1 MQFESLQ
8 NLWRRAN
15 GPFKEFGA
23 MAGTLYAA
31 DQVLRRL
38 SPRMGIYVYELMVQ
52 PIGGK
57 KLLPANLAK
66 NLTFAEI
73 GRGDPAIDLMP
84 ARPEI
89 KRARFDQGAICLGV
103 FRREKLIGY
112 AWFCFNAYEEDE
124 VRCTYALAV
133 PDQSVFDFDFY
144 ILPEH
149 RMGIGFAA
157 VWHGANEYL
166 RARDVRYT
174 FSRVTRFNVA
184 SRRAHAHLGC
194 RCIGKALFFRAWR
207 VEVMLATLAP
217 FVFLSW
223 SEQSRPRLRLW
234 PDKLLGQDT
243 VQTSETR

>member
-1 MQFESLQ
+1 MQLESLRR
-8 NLWRRAN
+8 LWQRAT

-23 MAGTLYAA
+23 IAGTLYVA
-31 DQVLRRL
+31 DQLLRRL
-38 SPRMGIYVYELMVQ
+38 SPRLGLYVYELMVQ

-57 KLLPANLAK
+57 KLLPTNLAK

-73 GRGDPAIDLMP
+73 VQGHPAIELMP

-89 KRARFDQGAICLGV
+89 KIARFEQGAICLGV
-103 FRREKLIGY
+103 FRKEKLIGY

-124 VRCTYALAV
+124 VRCTYVLAV
-133 PDQSVFDFDFY
+133 PGQSVFDFDFY

-166 RARDVRYT
+166 RARDIRYT

-194 RCIGKALFFRAWR
+194 KCVGKALFFQAWR
-207 VEVMLATLAP
+207 VELMLATLAP
-217 FVFLSW
+217 FIKFSW
-223 SEQSRPRLRLW
+223 SCRSRPRLRLC
-234 PDKLLGQDT
+234 PDKLLAAGLG
-243 VQTSETR
+243 QTSNVS